1 MKISIITICF
11 NNQKEV
17 QETIDSVLTQSF
29 KNIEYILVDG
39 GSTDGSLK
47 IIHANFD
54 KIDFIISE
62 PDKGV
67 YSAINKGLKIATGDV
82 IGLLHAGDLF
92 YDNNVLSLIEKTFRD
107 SESDLVYGHSMVLSE
122 NRDKLIRKNI
132 SPTYNDNLMR
142 RGWFPSHQSV
152 FFKTSVFAQCGY
164 YNEDYKIAGDY
175 EFLLRVLCVFDLK
188 ASRIDAFIIKFYL
201 GGISSK
207 NIMSLLE
214 SNYECYKAWKV
225 NNLKISFYTIPLKLI
240 RKVYQ
245 FF

>member
-92 YDNNVLSLIEKTFRD
+92 YDNNVLSLIEKAFRD

-152 FFKTSVFAQCGY
+152 YFKTSVFTQCGY

-207 NIMSLLE
+207 NIISLLE